1 MEKQQHQHPD
11 GAEDDFQE
19 ERPELAYRNADYDTD
34 PGVLLSRRRVGVGAV
49 DIRRSRGRGDEE
61 GAGKGKGRGRL
72 GSDGNYRGWC
82 SDGDDGEL
90 GVGRGL
96 REGTEEATRERA

>member
-1 MEKQQHQHPD
+1 MEKQQHQHLD
-11 GAEDDFQE
+11 GAGDNFQGE
-19 ERPELAYRNADYDTD
+19 CPELAYRNADYDTD
-34 PGVLLSRRRVGVGAV
+34 PGVSLSRRRVGAGSV

-72 GSDGNYRGWC
+72 GLDGNYRGCC

-96 REGTEEATRERA
+96 REGKKEPMREQA